1 LSALNAFARQ
11 PSCAALRYCRLR
23 GAKDRPSPRKM
34 SRKRRNRLPES
45 GLPYL
50 LGGEGKFQIRRGR
63 GRYHCVLP
71 LWASD
76 TSPTDA
82 CKQIARDLVD
92 TVDRGYDI
100 FCTVDPGHW

>member
-1 LSALNAFARQ
+1 MRLHGAVE
-11 PSCAALRYCRLR
+11 LRSFTLLPAS

-92 TVDRGYDI
+92 AVDRGYDI
-100 FCTVDPGHW
+100 FCTVDPGH